1 MAHWLLQ
8 HNPAKAGVCG
18 LLRPGHNRGGWS
30 IRRYRDRMAVGDDVA
45 VWVSGSRGGVV
56 ALGCVV
62 GEPRTGPDGVTVE
75 VDLPRLFLDEA
86 IRRDDLRADERF
98 ADALVLRM
106 PGGSNPFP
114 LTPPQWQAI
123 LDRAP
128 AAPEPAA
135 SPPAPRPAPPETA
148 ASPPRPRPAPR
159 PAAPETAASP
169 PAPELAAPEPAA
181 SQPAPRPAAP
191 APRSAAPETAA
202 SPPAPE
208 AAGRPL
214 GGRHRLVARTVL
226 TAAAL
231 AAAGATAIREAVRSV
246 AR

>member
-148 ASPPRPRPAPR
+148 ASPP
-159 PAAPETAASP
+159 
-169 PAPELAAPEPAA
+169 APELAAPEPAA